1 MYTDTSLNQNLDKP
15 SEYEYENPSHDPT
28 EQQQGAP
35 ATSQQMTDKDRLQT
49 AAVYTSLNQ
58 NLDKPSEYESPS
70 SHAQMEDRDDPATSH
85 QQQQQMTDKNRLQTA
100 AVYTDLNQNLDK
112 PSEYESLSSHAQME
126 DRDDPATSHQQQ
138 QMTDKNRLQT
148 AVYTSLNQNLDKPG
162 EYEMLD
168 LSSHAQLEEDKHTSD
183 GREQVRPAKN
193 QGMATTVMPILILL
207 AALFLVFAFMSS
219 AALAISLMTY
229 LDKPGLLVLSHYS
242 VGGSPQ

>member
-1 MYTDTSLNQNLDKP
+1 M
-15 SEYEYENPSHDPT
+15 T

-35 ATSQQMTDKDRLQT
+35 ATSQQVTDKDRLQT

-58 NLDKPSEYESPS
+58 NSDKPSEYESPS
-70 SHAQMEDRDDPATSH
+70 SHAQMG
-85 QQQQQMTDKNRLQTA
+85 
-100 AVYTDLNQNLDK
+100 
-112 PSEYESLSSHAQME
+112 

-162 EYEMLD
+162 EYEML
-168 LSSHAQLEEDKHTSD
+168 SHAQLEEDKHTSD